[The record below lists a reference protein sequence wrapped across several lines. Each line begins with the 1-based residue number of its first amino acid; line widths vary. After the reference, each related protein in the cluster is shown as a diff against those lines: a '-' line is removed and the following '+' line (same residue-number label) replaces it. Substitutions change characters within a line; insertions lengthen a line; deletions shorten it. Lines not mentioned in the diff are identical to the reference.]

1 MPEEDK
7 AEERMNIFSQISLK
21 FDVITFH
28 MPQGVLRNFR
38 SCRGVPLNHLPM
50 VYCLSINVLT
60 RCSHV
65 AILKKNI
72 YHLRVKALLSLK
84 QIMASHLL
92 YTLLAFNLSFSSPFY
107 LFLRIPLPLCVQAWE
122 FSVLIAQILSSSA
135 GIYKPRGW
143 KDEWYGKYGKEHYW
157 GN

>member
-107 LFLRIPLPLCVQAWE
+107 LFLRIPLPLCVQA
-122 FSVLIAQILSSSA
+122 
-135 GIYKPRGW
+135 
-143 KDEWYGKYGKEHYW
+143 
-157 GN
+157 

>member
-1 MPEEDK
+1 MPEEAK

-38 SCRGVPLNHLPM
+38 SCRGVPLSHL
-50 VYCLSINVLT
+50 YCLSINVLT

-107 LFLRIPLPLCVQAWE
+107 LVLRIPLPLCVQT
-122 FSVLIAQILSSSA
+122 
-135 GIYKPRGW
+135 
-143 KDEWYGKYGKEHYW
+143 
-157 GN
+157 

>member
-60 RCSHV
+60 RGSHV
-65 AILKKNI
+65 AILKKTYI
-72 YHLRVKALLSLK
+72 TYVSKHCYHLSKLWQATCCIHCWLLISLSLRPF
-84 QIMASHLL
+84 ISSCVFPSPCVYRHE
-92 YTLLAFNLSFSSPFY
+92 SSP
-107 LFLRIPLPLCVQAWE
+107 C
-122 FSVLIAQILSSSA
+122 SSH
-135 GIYKPRGW
+135 R
-143 KDEWYGKYGKEHYW
+143 
-157 GN
+157 